1 MTREQLKEEAI
12 VHHNEMLKRFP
23 LDNDGGMNIIYTPE
37 SEFVKY
43 EDKSPQFPIEVS
55 SNDTVSEI
63 IKQAKVSVS
72 YIGVLNFASFT
83 SPGGGFLNGQMAQE
97 EHLCHNSNLYERLSI
112 ESEYYAYNI
121 KHKNNGAY
129 ENRAIFSYDVNF
141 VDPDTNKEYLA
152 DVITCAAPNKSVIK
166 YHPLQWDNSAVL
178 ADRIQFVLNIA
189 QAEEI
194 QILILG
200 AWGCGVFGQDPKE
213 VAKLF
218 KEELTSG
225 KYNFEKVIFAIP
237 TGYNYDCFKEIIE
250 K

>member
-1 MTREQLKEEAI
+1 
-12 VHHNEMLKRFP
+12 MLKRFP
-23 LDNDGGMNIIYTPE
+23 LDLDGGINVIYIPE
-37 SEFVKY
+37 SKFVKY
-43 EDKSPQFPIEVS
+43 DDKNPQFPIEVS
-55 SNDTVSEI
+55 LNDTVSEI
-63 IKQAKVSVS
+63 MNQVKDTIS

-112 ESEYYAYNI
+112 ESEYYAYNV

-141 VDPDTNKEYLA
+141 IDPDRPDHEYMV

-166 YHPLQWDNSAVL
+166 YHPLQWDNTEVL
-178 ADRIQFVLNIA
+178 KNRIEFILNIA
-189 QAEEI
+189 QAEDL

-200 AWGCGVFGQDPKE
+200 AWGCGVFGQDPVE

-218 KEELTSG
+218 KEQLTSG

-237 TGYNYDCFKEIIE
+237 TGFNHDKFKEVFS
-250 K
+250 

>member
-1 MTREQLKEEAI
+1 MTREQLKEQASL
-12 VHHNEMLKRFP
+12 HHTEMLQRFDCSIDNGYNVIYDCTSKFCEFGDKNQTFP
-23 LDNDGGMNIIYTPE
+23 L
-37 SEFVKY
+37 V
-43 EDKSPQFPIEVS
+43 VS
-55 SNDTVSEI
+55 SNDTVSEV
-63 IKQAKVSVS
+63 IKQAKVTASF
-72 YIGVLNFASFT
+72 IGILNFASFT
-83 SPGGGFLNGQMAQE
+83 SPGGGFLNGAHAQE
-97 EHLCHNSNLYERLSI
+97 EDLCHNSNLYERISP
-112 ESEYYAYNI
+112 EVKFYAYNI

-141 VDPDTNKEYLA
+141 IDPDTDKEYLA
-152 DVITCAAPNKSVIK
+152 DVITCAAPNKRAGS
-166 YHPLQWDNSAVL
+166 YSNEQWDNTEIL
-178 ADRIQFVLNIA
+178 KDRIQFILNIA
-189 QAEEI
+189 HTEDI

-237 TGYNYDCFKEIIE
+237 LGYNYDCFKEIID